1 MEDKNYSTLCAAL
14 ANMPEYAPP
23 NDIWFN
29 LEAALDAEIL
39 LDEVV
44 AELPQYAP
52 PAQIWEAITE
62 SLPVTAAQSQ
72 TTGLSVWVRPL
83 WRYAA
88 AAILLLVTA
97 FWWMRP
103 SVTTTEWV
111 ALPSPTT
118 PSIHPTETHTK
129 PVIIPQ
135 KQTNPLRKPKSNA
148 PKLLEES
155 NIVRTNTVIDNR
167 LLEACNAPEDA
178 AFALLDA
185 YCKEQLSICEQPN
198 IKALKSELDELTEAK
213 TALQS
218 AIGQYADDPELV
230 AQLVQIERERSVLL
244 QKIMQSI

>member
-1 MEDKNYSTLCAAL
+1 MEDKNYSTLRAAL
-14 ANMPEYAPP
+14 ANMPEYTPP
-23 NDIWFN
+23 SGIWMN

-52 PAQIWEAITE
+52 PAQIWEAIAE
-62 SLPVTAAQSQ
+62 ALPVTAAQPK

-88 AAILLLVTA
+88 AAVLLLVTA
-97 FWWMRP
+97 LWWLQP

-111 ALPSPTT
+111 ATPSPTA
-118 PSIHPTETHTK
+118 PGISQPETTK
-129 PVIIPQ
+129 TPVITPQ
-135 KQTNPLRKPKSNA
+135 KQQKPIRIPKINA
-148 PKLLEES
+148 PQLPDES
-155 NIVRTNTVIDNR
+155 TLVRTNSVIDNR

-185 YCKEQLSICEQPN
+185 YCKEQLSICEQPS

-213 TALQS
+213 TALQA

>member
-14 ANMPEYAPP
+14 AHMPEYTPP
-23 NDIWFN
+23 SDIWMH

-52 PAQIWEAITE
+52 PAQIWEAIAE
-62 SLPVTAAQSQ
+62 ALPVTAAQSQ
-72 TTGLSVWVRPL
+72 TTGLSAWVRPL

-88 AAILLLVTA
+88 AAVLLIVSAL
-97 FWWMRP
+97 WWLQP
-103 SVTTTEWV
+103 PVETTSWV
-111 ALPSPTT
+111 ATPT
-118 PSIHPTETHTK
+118 PTAPRISQPETTK
-129 PVIIPQ
+129 TPVIIPQ
-135 KQTNPLRKPKSNA
+135 KQQKPIRIPKMNA
-148 PKLLEES
+148 PQLPDES
-155 NIVRTNTVIDNR
+155 TLVRTNSVIDNR

-185 YCKEQLSICEQPN
+185 YCKEQLSICEQPS

-213 TALQS
+213 TALQA

-230 AQLVQIERERSVLL
+230 AQLVQIERERSFLL